1 MQSLATT
8 AKNVDT
14 ARVER
19 SDSDSDSVASSAPK
33 AAGKRPLGNHGN
45 KVTPVGEVDGSAFSK
60 AIWRLQRTMWGI
72 TSFKRLAGCHRWLAD
87 NSGSAKI
94 HWTAPGQAHWGG
106 LQQSDS
112 VWASPLS
119 ALKISRVRADEVSKA
134 VETWKAKSP
143 YHAVEFLTLTVQHS
157 RGQSLKDVWNQVAVG
172 WKGIIKGAS
181 WRGGARYA
189 GDKNR
194 FGIRHYCRSTEVTL
208 GSNGWHTHLHV
219 LFFLQEGLALEER
232 ETLQERLF
240 TRWKDAIVRAGYKA
254 PNVKHGIKLEEA
266 VKNQDAEAMGA
277 YMAKGSVVSIGYEIA
292 SGQQKKARFK
302 NSRTPFQLLAD
313 IATARENKENY
324 QSDLRLWREWEETS
338 LGKRQMTWSRGAK
351 KELGVLDLND
361 SKALALAEEEE
372 QAGAY
377 SVATVLADDWKTPAP
392 GAEVRLSDDIDTRR
406 LIIEEVAKA
415 KTPAH
420 AQKRAERILTSLG
433 IRFKS
438 ELVCLQV
445 EPMEPAVNIL
455 QSREILRPSP
465 PGQLERPATNIFQ
478 KRQLLM
484 SGLKRLWQKLRPLF
498 SFLIRSGFSR

>member
-45 KVTPVGEVDGSAFSK
+45 KVTPVVEVDSSAFSK

-119 ALKISRVRADEVSKA
+119 ALKISRVRAGEVSKA
-134 VETWKAKSP
+134 VEAWKAKSP
-143 YHAVEFLTLTVQHS
+143 YHSVEFLTLTVQHS

-219 LFFLQEGLALEER
+219 LFFLQEGLAPAER
-232 ETLQERLF
+232 DFLQSRLF
-240 TRWKDAIVRAGYKA
+240 DRWKNAIVRAGYKA

-266 VKNQDAEAMGA
+266 VKNQNAQAMGA
-277 YMAKGSVVSIGYEIA
+277 YMAKGAVASIGYEMTR
-292 SGQQKKARFK
+292 GQQKKARS

-324 QSDLRLWREWEETS
+324 QSDLRLWREWEESS

-361 SKALALAEEEE
+361 AKALAVAEEEE

-433 IRFKS
+433 IPFKS
-438 ELVCLQV
+438 ELVCLQA
-445 EPMEPAVNIL
+445 EPKEPLPVNTL
-455 QSREILRPSP
+455 QSREILRPSS
-465 PGQLERPATNIFQ
+465 PGQLEHPAINIVQ
-478 KRQLLM
+478 KRQLLR
-484 SGLKRLWQKLRPLF
+484 SGLTRLWRKLRPLF
-498 SFLIRSGFSR
+498 SFLGRSGFSR